1 MNALP
6 KLHTINAT
14 AAVLGVSRNTV
25 YRFARQGRLVRI
37 KIGEN
42 SSRITEESIR
52 SLVDGG
58 KVASMVA
65 TGWGLGSRLKWCSS
79 ERFQALHDKID
90 AVIAQT
96 DAAEPVFGVNDLEAV
111 CCQPEHF
118 SRPVNP

>member
-14 AAVLGVSRNTV
+14 AALLRVSRNTV
-25 YRFARQGRLVRI
+25 YRFAREGKLVRI
-37 KIGEN
+37 QIGEN

-65 TGWGLGSRLKWCSS
+65 TGC
-79 ERFQALHDKID
+79 
-90 AVIAQT
+90 
-96 DAAEPVFGVNDLEAV
+96 
-111 CCQPEHF
+111 
-118 SRPVNP
+118 